1 MPSSRQIA
9 GYNRSFVA
17 MVASRTGSGT
27 DGKQIEEAFIVAVE
41 QKGRWFFAVNDR
53 FLELCMVLV
62 DYHAMR
68 AITPKVSTI
77 A

>member
-9 GYNRSFVA
+9 GYNRSFVT
-17 MVASRTGSGT
+17 MMTSGIEGDT
-27 DGKQIEEAFIVAVE
+27 DGKQIKETFIITVE
-41 QKGRWFFAVNDR
+41 QKGRRFFAVNDK
-53 FLELCMVLV
+53 FFELRMILL

-68 AITPKVSTI
+68 APTRKESTV